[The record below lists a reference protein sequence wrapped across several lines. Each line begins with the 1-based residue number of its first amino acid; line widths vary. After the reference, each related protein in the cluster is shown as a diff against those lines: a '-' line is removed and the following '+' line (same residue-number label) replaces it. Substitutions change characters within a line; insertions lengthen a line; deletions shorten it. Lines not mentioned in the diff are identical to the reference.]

1 LGRFLAVPDISFLAM
16 PLGLSWHDYNES
28 LVERGRIIFDLGF
41 ASSWKKELQSMNK
54 HKLGRPFDFPNS
66 YIEFLSFLKVGF
78 DIPYR
83 MVEGAVDA
91 LSEYISF
98 IQGICFTQIRRRMIR
113 LLKGKKP
120 SEIVGDLGA
129 NRQKEEEPITVVVD
143 STGLTTTSKGSYI
156 EAKGKKEKR
165 KYLKLH
171 ILADKK
177 TGKIAGFR
185 VTTERTGDSRKF
197 VPLVKE
203 VSKKRKI
210 SKAYADATYD
220 SRKNFNLLDELG
232 IEPAIKIRKNAT
244 TKSLGC
250 HLRKKEAILVKQL
263 GFKGWKELKDYGKRW
278 IAEIVFSS
286 FKRVL
291 GEALRSKRFLT
302 QKAEAS
308 LKVMLYNRFL
318 SV

>member
-1 LGRFLAVPDISFLAM
+1 M
-16 PLGLSWHDYNES
+16 PLGQSWHDYNES

-41 ASSWKKELQSMNK
+41 ADSWDRELKSMNK
-54 HKLGRPFDFPNS
+54 HKVGRPYEFPDS

-98 IQGICFTQIRRRMIR
+98 IRGMCFTQIRRRMLR

-120 SEIVGDLGA
+120 SAIIPVDSSG
-129 NRQKEEEPITVVVD
+129 EPITVVVD
-143 STGLTTTSKGSYI
+143 STGLSTTTKGAYI
-156 EAKGKKEKR
+156 ENKWRGEKR
-165 KYLKLH
+165 KFLKLH
-171 ILADKK
+171 IMADEKTKK
-177 TGKIAGFR
+177 IVGFR
-185 VTTERTGDSRKF
+185 VTNEQTHDSREF

-203 VSKKRKI
+203 VSKKKKI
-210 SKAYADATYD
+210 AKIHGDAAYD
-220 SRKNFNLLDELG
+220 SRKNFNLLEDKG
-232 IEPAIKIRKNAT
+232 IEPAIKVKKNSATLSRGSPLRRKQT
-244 TKSLGC
+244 III
-250 HLRKKEAILVKQL
+250 KKF
-263 GFKGWKELKDYGKRW
+263 GFDGWKEIKDYGKRW

-291 GEALRSKRFLT
+291 GEALHSKKFLS

-308 LKVMLYNRFL
+308 FKVMLYNRFL
-318 SV
+318 SA